1 MVHASYHSFSCWRGA
16 GDAGR
21 QQEKESRR
29 AAVEMRSLFEDMG
42 EEASRLTA
50 FAGNA
55 LDRRSEHRPEGCLEE
70 ALADPRARFYA
81 AAEGRLL
88 IKFGDVEAVPLFSL
102 DELHPLGPDLSAA
115 ILLGFTKEDEPRL
128 ILPVGTAA
136 ETLPAPIKALDH
148 RSVYQQH
155 LLPPAQLGE
164 VAQGVSLLAWNQSHR
179 HCGLCGGRTAPRG
192 GGYRRYCGAC
202 TKEFFPRTDPVV
214 IMLAVDE
221 GGDRC
226 LLGRSPH
233 FRPGMFS
240 CLAGFLEPGET
251 IEDAV
256 RRETLE
262 ESGIPLGRV
271 RYHASQ
277 PWPFPHSL
285 MIGCYGEALS
295 RDIRFDSIELED
307 CRWFSRADVCEMLAR
322 PAEEGPSVPP
332 EGSIA
337 HRLIAD
343 WSAKG
348 E

>member
-1 MVHASYHSFSCWRGA
+1 
-16 GDAGR
+16 
-21 QQEKESRR
+21 
-29 AAVEMRSLFEDMG
+29 MRSLFEDMG

-50 FAGNA
+50 FAGST

-70 ALADPRARFYA
+70 ALDDPRARFYA

-88 IKFGDVEAVPLFSL
+88 IRFEDVVAVPLFSL

-115 ILLGFTKEDEPRL
+115 ILLGYTRENEPRL
-128 ILPVGTAA
+128 VLPVRTPA
-136 ETLPAPIKALDH
+136 EDLPHPLKALDY

-155 LLPPAQLGE
+155 LLPPVQLGE
-164 VAQGVSLLAWNQSHR
+164 VAQGASL
-179 HCGLCGGRTAPRG
+179 HCGLCAGPTEPRG
-192 GGYRRYCGAC
+192 GGYRRHCVSCGRD
-202 TKEFFPRTDPVV
+202 FFPRTDPVV

-221 GGDRC
+221 AGDRC

-262 ESGIPLGRV
+262 ESGIALGRV

-295 RDIRFDSIELED
+295 RDIRFDSAELED
-307 CRWFSRADVCEMLAR
+307 CRWFSRAQIREMLAH
-322 PAEEGPSVPP
+322 PAAEGPSVPP

-343 WSAKG
+343 WSEGA
-348 E
+348 